1 MIYKINIDQK
11 ENGKEIRN
19 EKVTR
24 VAPEEIGLLEKDLE
38 NYIANNIAQ
47 VLPTTNL
54 MTIFQER
61 QRQEEPD
68 IMALNE
74 NGDLYIFELKRF
86 SSKEDDL
93 LQLLRYAQKFGDS
106 DYKSLN
112 DKYSNYVN
120 NLEGKSLL
128 DIHKETFGND
138 EIKKEDINQKQHLY
152 IITNGVDEDTIN
164 KIKLWEKNGLKI
176 NVIVYWI
183 FSISNEYYIEFNVCH
198 DLEALIEYEEKYYI
212 VNTNKTWSPQTTES
226 EDLIKNKKV
235 AIQGKIKYKIN
246 TFNKNDRIYLYENRK
261 GIIATGIIKTGI
273 TKESEWNGEKGE
285 EWYMELTNFEDISSK
300 PIKADIVSEICDKNF
315 YWATTFFSI
324 SKENSEKIQKEIEN
338 RLSK

>member
-1 MIYKINIDQK
+1 M
-11 ENGKEIRN
+11 
-19 EKVTR
+19 
-24 VAPEEIGLLEKDLE
+24 LEKDLE

-112 DKYSNYVN
+112 DKYSNYDN
-120 NLEGKSLL
+120 NLEGKFLL

-138 EIKKEDINQKQHLY
+138 EIKKEDVNQKQHLY

-212 VNTNKTWSPQTTES
+212 VNTNKRNSKSTTS
-226 EDLIKNKKV
+226 EDLIKEEKV
-235 AIQGKIKYKIN
+235 AIQGDRKVLIDKFK
-246 TFNKNDRIYLYENRK
+246 KGDRIYLYESEK
-261 GIIATGIIKTGI
+261 GIIATGIIKTG
-273 TKESEWNGEKGE
+273 TKVENDDWERHDGIKEK
-285 EWYMELTNFEDISSK
+285 EWYMELEGFKNLSTT
-300 PIKADIVSEICDKNF
+300 PIRAGDLKKICGKGVSRGTIT
-315 YWATTFFSI
+315 YLT
-324 SKENSEKIQKEIEN
+324 KENSAKIQEEIEN